1 MKEKIL
7 IIGGSGFIGSHVSDE
22 FTKKTISE
30 KLTTYLAKPNII
42 NLSIF

>member
-22 FTKKTISE
+22 FTKKKFDVTILD
-30 KLTTYLAKPNII
+30 KKKN
-42 NLSIF
+42 

>member
-22 FTKKTISE
+22 FTKKNYNVTILD
-30 KLTTYLAKPNII
+30 KKKNR
-42 NLSIF
+42 